1 MRLIIFLLACY
12 LGCTHLFAQEKAV
25 ILSGLLLD
33 KDSKAPVEAARIIN
47 PMAGKGS
54 VSNEKGIFTLRVVA
68 GDSLIIRSPQYRTA
82 FYKVPNNQVESYSI
96 TLMLEEAVEVIAP
109 IQVYPY
115 SDERSFKD
123 AFLNIETETE
133 EIKAM
138 KQNLDKGKLQDA
150 ARQSAQDSKSSTQ
163 QQLRTQ
169 SQQPIT
175 NSSLPT
181 LNIFSPTAWREFS
194 KQVKQG
200 KNEKERKE
208 KNYKK

>member
-1 MRLIIFLLACY
+1 MRFIAFLLIVG
-12 LGCTHLFAQEKAV
+12 LGWQISFAQEKSI

-33 KDSKAPVEAARIIN
+33 KASKAPVEAARIIN
-47 PMAGKGS
+47 PTAGRGTI
-54 VSNEKGIFTLRVVA
+54 SNEKGIFSLRVVA
-68 GDSLIIRSPQYRTA
+68 GDSLVIRSSQYRTA
-82 FYKVPNNQVESYSI
+82 FYKVPHNQEESYSV

-115 SDERSFKD
+115 SDEYSFKE
-123 AFLNIETETE
+123 AFLNMETETE
-133 EIKAM
+133 ETRAM

-150 ARQSAQDSKSSTQ
+150 ARHSAQDSKSSTQ
-163 QQLRTQ
+163 QQLRSQ

-181 LNIFSPTAWREFS
+181 LNIFSPTAWREFG
-194 KQVKQG
+194 KQIKQG
-200 KNEKERKE
+200 KNEKDRKE

>member
-1 MRLIIFLLACY
+1 MRLLIFLLGLCFSSQA
-12 LGCTHLFAQEKAV
+12 LFAQEKSV

-33 KDSKAPVEAARIIN
+33 RESKAPVEAARIIN
-47 PMAGKGS
+47 PMAGKGTI
-54 VSNEKGIFTLRVVA
+54 SNEKGIFSLRVVA
-68 GDSLIIRSPQYRTA
+68 GDSLVIRSSQYRTA
-82 FYKVPNNQVESYSI
+82 FYKVPNNQEESYSI

-115 SDERSFKD
+115 SDERSFKE
-123 AFLNIETETE
+123 AFLNMETETE
-133 EIKAM
+133 ETRAM

-194 KQVKQG
+194 RQIKQG
-200 KNEKERKE
+200 KNEKERQE

>member
-1 MRLIIFLLACY
+1 MRAIFLSFVLY
-12 LGCTHLFAQEKAV
+12 LMSCSLFAQEKAL

-33 KDSKAPVEAARIIN
+33 KQTKAPVEAARIIN
-47 PMAGKGS
+47 PLAGKGTF
-54 VSNEKGIFTLRVVA
+54 SNEKGVFTMRVVA
-68 GDSLIIRSPQYRTA
+68 GDSLVIRSTQYRTA
-82 FYKVPNNQVESYSI
+82 FYKVPNNQEESYSV
-96 TLMLEEAVEVIAP
+96 TLMLDEAIEVLAP

-115 SDERSFKD
+115 SDERSFKE
-123 AFLNIETETE
+123 AFLNMETETE

-181 LNIFSPTAWREFS
+181 LNIFSPTAWREFG

>member
-1 MRLIIFLLACY
+1 MRLLIFLLGFCFSSQA
-12 LGCTHLFAQEKAV
+12 LFAQEKTV

-33 KDSKAPVEAARIIN
+33 KESKAPVEAARIIN
-47 PMAGKGS
+47 PMAGKGTI
-54 VSNEKGIFTLRVVA
+54 SNEKGVFSLRVVA
-68 GDSLIIRSPQYRTA
+68 GDSLVIRSSQYRTA
-82 FYKVPNNQVESYSI
+82 FYKVPNNQEESYSI

-115 SDERSFKD
+115 SDERSFKE
-123 AFLNIETETE
+123 AFLNMETETE

-181 LNIFSPTAWREFS
+181 LNIFSPTAWREFG

-200 KNEKERKE
+200 KNEKDRKE

>member
-1 MRLIIFLLACY
+1 MRFITILLVAFL
-12 LGCTHLFAQEKAV
+12 GSITLFAQEKTV

-33 KDSKAPVEAARIIN
+33 KDTKAPVEAARIIN
-47 PMAGKGS
+47 PMAGKGTI
-54 VSNEKGIFTLRVVA
+54 SNEKGIFSIRVAA
-68 GDSLIIRSPQYRTA
+68 GDSLVIRSPQYRTA
-82 FYKVPNNQVESYSI
+82 FYKVPINQQESYSV
-96 TLMLEEAVEVIAP
+96 TLMLEEAIESIAP

-115 SDERSFKD
+115 SDEHSFKE

-163 QQLRTQ
+163 QQLRMQ

-194 KQVKQG
+194 KQIKQG